1 VTAQAA
7 ALGGA
12 SAPSPQPWRRSGAC
26 VIVRVRIT
34 PKSSKDTIDGVE
46 STADGPALKARVR
59 AVPSEGEANAALL
72 KLLAQWLGVGKGSV
86 RLAHGGKSR
95 IKSVEIT
102 GNADEIEARLA
113 TLLAGLN
120 SG

>member
-1 VTAQAA
+1 MVRLAQRDE
-7 ALGGA
+7 
-12 SAPSPQPWRRSGAC
+12 SQPWRRNGAC

-46 STADGPALKARVR
+46 ITADGPAFKARVR

-72 KLLAQWLGVGKGSV
+72 KLLAQWLEVGKGSV

-113 TLLAGLN
+113 ERLAGLT
-120 SG
+120 